1 MESSFLSYL
10 LDNGITELFGIVNK
24 TSFLQTRIE
33 RFANALSL
41 SQSFRGWAVTLLV
54 GDNSDKWLENF
65 VFESLDIVLM
75 HRDQVDLLTR
85 RNRLVVSA

>member
-10 LDNGITELFGIVNK
+10 LDNGITELFWIVNK

-41 SQSFRGWAVTLLV
+41 PQSFCSWAVTLLV

-75 HRDQVDLLTR
+75 H
-85 RNRLVVSA
+85 